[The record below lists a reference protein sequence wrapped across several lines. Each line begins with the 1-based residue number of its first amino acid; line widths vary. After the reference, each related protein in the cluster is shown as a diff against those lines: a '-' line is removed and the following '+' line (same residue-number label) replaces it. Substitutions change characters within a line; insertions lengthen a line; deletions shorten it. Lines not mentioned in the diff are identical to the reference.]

1 MLTVDSSFFVLFT
14 SFFQEASSSS
24 KIYMLKSAFLLFN
37 ERIIPQFAFYN
48 SEAHTVPRA
57 SHPLFGKQALCRY
70 PTHSAL
76 FSFFNLETGLYEV
89 AQGGFKLVTLLPQPP
104 VLAGII
110 SMGCRD

>member
-48 SEAHTVPRA
+48 SEAHTVPCA

-76 FSFFNLETGLYEV
+76 F
-89 AQGGFKLVTLLPQPP
+89 QGGFKLVTLLPQPP